1 MNSRPIKYQ
10 KCKTRLLSKKL
21 VQKDWGEDAAPYSGP
36 LDNPDSY
43 TSRENLKDPGEMPR
57 AGIIR

>member
-1 MNSRPIKYQ
+1 
-10 KCKTRLLSKKL
+10 L
-21 VQKDWGEDAAPYSGP
+21 GERMLHLIQDL